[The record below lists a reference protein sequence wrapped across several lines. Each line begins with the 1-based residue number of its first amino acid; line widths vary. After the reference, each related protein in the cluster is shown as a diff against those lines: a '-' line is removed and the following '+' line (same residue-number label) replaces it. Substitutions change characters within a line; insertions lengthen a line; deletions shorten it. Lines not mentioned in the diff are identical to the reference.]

1 MGYDFSKLNDR
12 EFEALGASII
22 EKTINKKVETF
33 KAGKDG
39 GVDGRFW
46 LDNKEGIIQCKRYI
60 ETGYEALIRG
70 IKKNE
75 VPKIKKLHPKK
86 YIFIT
91 TKKLSRLNKQE
102 IKGLFKPYIK
112 REDDIWGEDDLNNFL
127 IKKENQDIV
136 ERHFKLWITSAS
148 ILDIIFNHAIKGRS
162 ESSIKSIAESSHKY
176 AITDNHNKGL
186 NILENKNVLIITG
199 EPGLGK
205 TMLADNLALTYV
217 AKGYEFCDIEEN
229 ISEAENI
236 LREAEKKKILF
247 YCDDFLGSNFYDAVN
262 NKKDSH
268 IVKFINRIK
277 KDKFKKFILTS
288 RTSILNKAYSLSHT
302 FQNSE
307 IRNDEFLLTVK
318 KLTEIDK
325 ARILYNHIYHSNLDI
340 KYIDKIYE
348 NKKYKNIIKHPN
360 FNPRIIEFITGVQ
373 RVTVSSEQYWEYIQ
387 EKLEN
392 PKDIWAKYFQT
403 QNDDSIRTLV
413 FLTVFNDGQMNEH
426 KLQDSYN
433 TFLNIH
439 PANQRDHSDKNFN
452 AVIELATGALL
463 NRTQITEREYRYTL
477 FNPSIAD
484 FIFSQYLEDHYLII
498 NILKSLETEESLI
511 LLKSLSLQNK
521 KKITREKLQIIQS
534 SLFDYFLTKKIQ
546 KEDWDFLILLSYF
559 DFVDSSNNTKIIFF
573 LETLVNTSNASGS
586 RLLELLHLLINFKSS
601 IKIERFDF
609 LKGFIENYLD
619 EDDLKYILEF
629 IETFDIN
636 DDLILSKIES
646 RLEDFLFE
654 RAYEVDIDYYYIDTD
669 GIENEIKLD
678 LNGILETFNSSA
690 LKRINID
697 ISNIVFNLDKEALRR
712 RKDYSENDTSNR
724 VPDSSYKEDI
734 DAIFER

>member
-1 MGYDFSKLNDR
+1 MDIL
-12 EFEALGASII
+12 
-22 EKTINKKVETF
+22 KK
-33 KAGKDG
+33 
-39 GVDGRFW
+39 
-46 LDNKEGIIQCKRYI
+46 
-60 ETGYEALIRG
+60 
-70 IKKNE
+70 
-75 VPKIKKLHPKK
+75 
-86 YIFIT
+86 
-91 TKKLSRLNKQE
+91 
-102 IKGLFKPYIK
+102 
-112 REDDIWGEDDLNNFL
+112 
-127 IKKENQDIV
+127 
-136 ERHFKLWITSAS
+136 
-148 ILDIIFNHAIKGRS
+148 
-162 ESSIKSIAESSHKY
+162 
-176 AITDNHNKGL
+176 
-186 NILENKNVLIITG
+186 KNVLIITG

-236 LREAEKKKILF
+236 LREVEKKKILF
-247 YCDDFLGSNFYDAVN
+247 YCDDFLGSNFYDAVS

-288 RTSILNKAYSLSHT
+288 RTSILNKAYSLSHM

-348 NKKYKNIIKHPN
+348 NKRYKNIIKHPN
-360 FNPRIIEFITGVQ
+360 FNPRIIEFITGAQ

-392 PKDIWAKYFQT
+392 PKEIWAKYFQT

-413 FLTVFNDGQMNEH
+413 LLTVFNQRNITEC

-439 PANQRDHSDKNFN
+439 PANQGDHSDKNFN

-498 NILKSLETEESLI
+498 NILKSLETKESLI
-511 LLKSLSLQNK
+511 FLKSLSLQNK

-546 KEDWDFLILLSYF
+546 KEDWDFLILLSYL

-586 RLLELLHLLINFKSS
+586 RLLELLYLLINFKSS

-619 EDDLKYILEF
+619 EDDLKHLFNF

-636 DDLILSKIES
+636 DDFILSKIES

-669 GIENEIKLD
+669 GIENEIELD

-697 ISNIVFNLDKEALRR
+697 ISNIVFNLDKEALKR

-724 VPDSSYKEDI
+724 VPDYSYKEDI